1 MGTVATARAKKVGGC
16 QGADCENAV
25 AAEPLVVWLLV
36 FARCPALEL
45 MSGIYD
51 RGVRDGVFR
60 GNLDPVEIYLSI
72 LLELFLCVESL
83 HAVRVSRDKPSRR
96 TIEVLAALGLGR
108 DRASDQGNLNPH

>member
-1 MGTVATARAKKVGGC
+1 MIAACATAFFEETSTQSRFIF
-16 QGADCENAV
+16 
-25 AAEPLVVWLLV
+25 P
-36 FARCPALEL
+36 F
-45 MSGIYD
+45 
-51 RGVRDGVFR
+51 
-60 GNLDPVEIYLSI
+60 